1 MAVFSLTITVGGIDL
16 GYFTDVTVTRSCDGL
31 GFSGLSTAQLSFKTT
46 KSAWQSVSAY
56 VAAPVVVSGV
66 SNLPTFYIDN
76 RKTDGSIVTVTAL
89 DRMAFADNET
99 FPYDSLDGTGE
110 NVQLSAVTALIA
122 DTVGFG
128 SVSGVPSAFGSYY
141 PRSKL
146 SGISC
151 GSILSAIAEVCVGVW
166 YVDSYD
172 NCVFAPAF
180 SGTNTISITTHT
192 ALALGLDHKRYGVIF
207 TDSDNNQY
215 AYGTTTTSAG
225 VLQVSSDL
233 ATAELAQAAY
243 ASTVTNVGTISIV
256 SAESALMPY
265 GTVPYIGLLATFAQ
279 TGTQYLINVVTAK
292 ITRNGVVCSLSTSD
306 PNTSEIG
313 LQGKLTKAVQNRV
326 EYNKK
331 SGCAIYTKY
340 QGTVYVDEETEES

>member
-1 MAVFSLTITVGGIDL
+1 M
-16 GYFTDVTVTRSCDGL
+16 
-31 GFSGLSTAQLSFKTT
+31 
-46 KSAWQSVSAY
+46 
-56 VAAPVVVSGV
+56 VVSGV

-110 NVQLSAVTALIA
+110 KVQL
-122 DTVGFG
+122 
-128 SVSGVPSAFGSYY
+128 
-141 PRSKL
+141 
-146 SGISC
+146 
-151 GSILSAIAEVCVGVW
+151 
-166 YVDSYD
+166 
-172 NCVFAPAF
+172 
-180 SGTNTISITTHT
+180 
-192 ALALGLDHKRYGVIF
+192 
-207 TDSDNNQY
+207 
-215 AYGTTTTSAG
+215 
-225 VLQVSSDL
+225 
-233 ATAELAQAAY
+233 
-243 ASTVTNVGTISIV
+243 

-279 TGTQYLINVVTAK
+279 TGAQYLINVVTAK

-331 SGCAIYTKY
+331 SGCTIYTKY
-340 QGTVYVDEETEES
+340 QGTVYVDEEES